1 MNNTG
6 FSNEDDLKKSLND
19 KNFKE
24 LNDNLKNNIILKL
37 SNDIDND
44 TIISCSKIGGTNK
57 ADLGI
62 KIKNRVY
69 LISVKKGTGNSLHQE
84 PISTFIDYIKK
95 INGCNEEIIKTVKY
109 YIWGDNTYDG
119 TGPIADRVNAYY
131 LKKHHSDILTKVQT
145 FFNLNKNILLDRFIK
160 YGVKRESKY
169 YAQFMYYGTVSKGI
183 IRPIDN
189 IVKYLSKDTK
199 PILSVG
205 GLTFQ
210 AWNRNINGGDKS
222 EKKRG
227 VIQLKW
233 GNIGK
238 ELSNVPE

>member
-1 MNNTG
+1 MQNTG
-6 FSNEDDLKKSLND
+6 FENETNIKEYLHGKY
-19 KNFKE
+19 FYE
-24 LNDNLKNNIILKL
+24 LNHNLKNNLILKL
-37 SNDIDND
+37 SNDIDNE
-44 TIISCSKIGGTNK
+44 TIISCCKIGGANK

-62 KIKNRVY
+62 KINKKAY

-84 PISTFIDYIKK
+84 PIRTFIDYIKK
-95 INGCNEEIIKTVKY
+95 IEGCDEEIINSVKY

-119 TGPIADRVNAYY
+119 TGPIADRMNAIY
-131 LKKHHSDILTKVQT
+131 LKKYHPEILTKIQK
-145 FFNLNKNILLDRFIK
+145 FFDLNKKILIDRFIK
-160 YGVKRESKY
+160 YGTKRESE
-169 YAQFMYYGTVSKGI
+169 YAQFIYYGTVSNGI

-189 IVKYLSKDTK
+189 VVEYLSKITK

-210 AWNRNINGGDKS
+210 AWNRNINGGNKS

-233 GNIGK
+233 GNINK

>member
-1 MNNTG
+1 MQNTG
-6 FSNEDDLKKSLND
+6 FENE
-19 KNFKE
+19 KNIKEYLHGKHFYE
-24 LNDNLKNNIILKL
+24 LNHNLKNNLILKL
-37 SNDIDND
+37 SNDIND
-44 TIISCSKIGGTNK
+44 ETIINCYKIDK
-57 ADLGI
+57 AYKPDLRI
-62 KIKNRVY
+62 KINKKAY

-84 PISTFIDYIKK
+84 PIKTFTDYIKK
-95 INGCNEEIIKTVKY
+95 IKGCDEEIINSIKY

-119 TGPIADRVNAYY
+119 TGTIAERMNAMY
-131 LKKHHSDILTKVQT
+131 LKKYYPEILTKIQD
-145 FFNLNKNILLDRFIK
+145 FFNLNKRTLIDRFIK
-160 YGVKRESKY
+160 YGTKRESE
-169 YAQFMYYGTVSKGI
+169 YAQFMYYGTVSNGI

-189 IVKYLSKDTK
+189 VAEYLSKISK

-210 AWNRNINGGDKS
+210 AWNRNINGGNKS

-233 GNIGK
+233 GNINK